1 MKKIIKKF
9 FNSLGYKITKSN
21 SHLDFDEILSKH
33 LNPQPIVFDVGANNG
48 QSIIR
53 FNKLFDKPIIH
64 SFEPVKKEYDKILK
78 TFGDKENLFINNIAL
93 GEKKEKKNFNITAN
107 TANSSFNQINQ
118 GTKWLETRSKEFNTS
133 EKSFVTETQ
142 QVQVDTLDNYLNQN
156 NINKIDLLK
165 IDTQGYEDKVLE
177 GAVNTIKNNKIGII
191 ITEIIFDD
199 VYSKSFAFS
208 DIEKYI
214 LPHNF
219 RMVGIDLANNNL
231 FSGLVFFADV
241 MYFNKKIHNI

>member
-21 SHLDFDEILSKH
+21 NYVDFDEILSKH
-33 LNPQPIVFDVGANNG
+33 LNPRPIVFDVGANNG

-78 TFGDKENLFINNIAL
+78 NFGNKENLFI
-93 GEKKEKKNFNITAN
+93 KKEKKNFNITAN
-107 TANSSFNQINQ
+107 TANSSFNQITQ
-118 GTKWLETRSKEFNTS
+118 GTKWLKTRSKEFNTS

-142 QVQVDTLDNYLNQN
+142 PVQVDTLDNYLNQN